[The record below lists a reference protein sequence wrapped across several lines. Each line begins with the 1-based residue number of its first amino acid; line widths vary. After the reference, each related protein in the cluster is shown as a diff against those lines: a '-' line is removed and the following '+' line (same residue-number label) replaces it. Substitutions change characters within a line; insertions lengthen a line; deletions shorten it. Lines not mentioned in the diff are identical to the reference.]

1 MTILY
6 PLDGAIYVNVTNRCP
21 CSCVF
26 CIRTH
31 SDHILESNS
40 LWFNKNEEPSAEQII
55 DEFKKTDLS
64 QYNEIVFCGYGEPL
78 SAMDT
83 VIEVLKFL
91 KSYTNLPIRI
101 NTNGMSDILC
111 GREHTAL
118 ELKGIVDTVSISLNA
133 PNSEKFDEVT
143 KNIYP
148 GKAFGA
154 MLKFASE
161 AKQSVNKVVF
171 TVVDV
176 ISEDEIKQC
185 AKIASDMGIEFR
197 VRKYID
203 TYQ

>member
-6 PLDGAIYVNVTNRCP
+6 PLDGGIYVNVTNRCP

-31 SDHILESNS
+31 SDHILESDS
-40 LWFNKNEEPSAEQII
+40 LWFGKDEEPGAEQII
-55 DEFKKTDLS
+55 EEFKKTDLS

-83 VIEVLKFL
+83 VVEVLKFL
-91 KSYTNLPIRI
+91 KEYTDLPVRI
-101 NTNGMSDILC
+101 NTNGLSDLLC

-118 ELKGIVDTVSISLNA
+118 ELKGLVHTLSISLNA
-133 PNSEKFDEVT
+133 PTSERFDEVT

-148 GKAFGA
+148 GRAFDA
-154 MLKFASE
+154 MLKFAEE
-161 AKQSVNKVVF
+161 AKQAVEKVVF

-176 ISEDEIKQC
+176 ISEEEIRQC
-185 AKIASDMGIEFR
+185 EKIARDMGIEFR
-197 VRKYID
+197 VREYID

>member
-6 PLDGAIYVNVTNRCP
+6 PLDGGLYVNVTNRCP

-31 SDHILESNS
+31 SDHILESDS
-40 LWFNKNEEPSAEQII
+40 LWFDKGEEPSAEQII

-83 VIEVLKFL
+83 VLEVLGFL
-91 KSYTNLPIRI
+91 KDYTTLPVRI
-101 NTNGMSDILC
+101 NTNGLSDLLC
-111 GREHTAL
+111 EREHTAL
-118 ELKGIVDTVSISLNA
+118 ELKGLVNTLSISLNA
-133 PNSEKFDEVT
+133 PTSEKFDEVT
-143 KNIYP
+143 GNIYP
-148 GKAFGA
+148 GKAFEA
-154 MLKFASE
+154 MLKFAEE
-161 AKQSVNKVVF
+161 AKTVVPKVVF

-176 ISEDEIKQC
+176 ISETEIEQC
-185 AKIASDMGIEFR
+185 RKLADDMGIEFR
-197 VRKYID
+197 VREYID

>member
-6 PLDGAIYVNVTNRCP
+6 PLDGGLYVNVTNRCP

-31 SDHILESNS
+31 SDHILESDS
-40 LWFNKNEEPSAEQII
+40 LWFGKGEEPSAMQII

-83 VIEVLKFL
+83 VIEVLRFL
-91 KSYTNLPIRI
+91 KDYTSLPVRI
-101 NTNGMSDILC
+101 NTNGLSDLLC
-111 GREHTAL
+111 KREHTAL
-118 ELKGIVDTVSISLNA
+118 ELKGLVNTLSISLNA
-133 PNSEKFDEVT
+133 PTSEKFDEVT

-154 MLKFASE
+154 MLKFAEE
-161 AKQSVNKVVF
+161 AKSAVPKVVF

-176 ISEDEIKQC
+176 ISDSEIEQC
-185 AKIASDMGIEFR
+185 RKIADKMGIEFR
-197 VRKYID
+197 VREYID

>member
-6 PLDGAIYVNVTNRCP
+6 PLDGGLYVNVTNRCP

-31 SDHILESNS
+31 SDHILESDS
-40 LWFNKNEEPSAEQII
+40 LWFSKGEEPSAEQII

-83 VIEVLKFL
+83 VLTVLRFL
-91 KSYTNLPIRI
+91 RDYTTLPIRI
-101 NTNGMSDILC
+101 NTNGLSDLLC
-111 GREHTAL
+111 KREHTAL
-118 ELKGIVDTVSISLNA
+118 ELNGLVDTLSISLNA
-133 PNSEKFDEVT
+133 PTTERFDEIT

-148 GKAFGA
+148 GKAFEA
-154 MLKFASE
+154 MLKFAKE
-161 AKQSVNKVVF
+161 AKTVVPKVVF

-176 ISEDEIKQC
+176 ISDFEIEQC
-185 AKIASDMGIEFR
+185 RKIADDMEIEFR
-197 VRKYID
+197 VREYID

>member
-6 PLDGAIYVNVTNRCP
+6 PLDGGLYVNVTNRCP

-31 SDHILESNS
+31 SDHILESDS
-40 LWFNKNEEPSAEQII
+40 LWFGKGEEPSATQII

-83 VIEVLKFL
+83 VIEVLRFL
-91 KSYTNLPIRI
+91 KDYTTLPIRI
-101 NTNGMSDILC
+101 NTNGLSDLLC
-111 GREHTAL
+111 KREHTAL
-118 ELKGIVDTVSISLNA
+118 ELKGLVNTLSISLNA
-133 PNSEKFDEVT
+133 PTSEKFDEVT

-154 MLKFASE
+154 MLKFAEE
-161 AKQSVNKVVF
+161 AKSAVPKVVF

-176 ISEDEIKQC
+176 ISDSEIEQC
-185 AKIASDMGIEFR
+185 RKIADKMGIEFR
-197 VRKYID
+197 VREYID